1 MGWFLDI
8 IIGYLIRS
16 SIRLFRL
23 IKSSN
28 WPVERGTVT
37 SSTCASSYGGP
48 VSEITYTYI
57 HAGEYYSGFHQ
68 QPFLSLNSAENYTAK
83 FQPGSMIAV
92 RINPRTPATSF
103 VANEDQGSQH

>member
-1 MGWFLDI
+1 MGWFLDV

-23 IKSSN
+23 SKGSS

-37 SSTCASSYGGP
+37 SSACSGSYGGP
-48 VSEITYTYI
+48 VGEITYTYT

-68 QPFLSLNSAENYTAK
+68 QPFLARNSAENYVAK
-83 FQPGSMIAV
+83 FPPGSMIAV
-92 RINPRTPATSF
+92 SINPAAPEVSI
-103 VANEDQGSQH
+103 VANEDQAS

>member
-1 MGWFLDI
+1 
-8 IIGYLIRS
+8 RS

-23 IKSSN
+23 VKSSD

-37 SSTCASSYGGP
+37 GSTSESSYGGS

-57 HAGEYYSGFHQ
+57 HAGEYYSGIHQ
-68 QPFLSLNSAENYTAK
+68 QPFLSPTSAQHYAAK

-92 RINPRTPATSF
+92 RINPKAPEASF
-103 VANEDQGSQH
+103 VANQDQGS

>member
-1 MGWFLDI
+1 VGWFLDI

-23 IKSSN
+23 SKTAN

-37 SSTCASSYGGP
+37 SAACSGSYGGP
-48 VSEITYTYI
+48 VSEITYTYM
-57 HAGEYYSGFHQ
+57 HAGEYYSGIHQ
-68 QPFLSLNSAENYTAK
+68 QPFLSQNSAENYVAK

-92 RINPRTPATSF
+92 RINPKAPESSF
-103 VANEDQGSQH
+103 IANEDQSS